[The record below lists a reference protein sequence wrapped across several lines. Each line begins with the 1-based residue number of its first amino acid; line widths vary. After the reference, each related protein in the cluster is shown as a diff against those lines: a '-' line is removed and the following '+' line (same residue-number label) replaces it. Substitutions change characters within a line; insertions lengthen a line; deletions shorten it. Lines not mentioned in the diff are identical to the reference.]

1 MKNRYKILV
10 AVCVVCTIILGLF
23 IPFTTAFA
31 ADLTGT
37 LNFITDVKL
46 TDRAG
51 DPFPPNIAKD
61 AELRLTYE
69 FSIPNT
75 ATVSEGDTFSL
86 PIPDEINL
94 TVGPSFDLVDS
105 RHTDDVETAGVI
117 ATVTKLVNDP
127 ILSDRLIVTFTKHPS
142 KYSDITGS
150 FYMEL
155 AFDDNE
161 IGNNEPT
168 IITFEVGGSTGT
180 DTVSIDFD
188 QPPPPETSV
197 QKSGSFDAATNE
209 ITWTVRVNQE
219 RVEVLDGVLVDNIPA
234 GLTFVPGSV
243 TIGGVPANS
252 ADFTYS
258 DPTLTYTFPTSFS
271 DEKVVTF
278 KTKVDESEFI
288 FADSHGVTITE
299 NNSATLN
306 HNGTTTASNT
316 ASVNIPINYIE
327 KTGTYNSTEKQ
338 IDWTI
343 TINNNSVTIPNA
355 VLTDSLAAGLTLDTN
370 SVEIDDVPTAVPS
383 ASVTYADPLITVN
396 FGSITEPHKLE
407 FSTDV
412 DSSVFD
418 QNGSPTYTNTAKLTG
433 TNVPDNASDS
443 NDGPVGVPSS
453 VISKSGAGYDPE
465 NAEITWRITINSNK
479 ISIDNPVITDLIPTG
494 QEYVL
499 GSATISGGVLSYVEG
514 FSFSDIDPD
523 ASHTGTLTYTF
534 GTMTPPFTPGATIDE
549 TYTIEYKTKVTDTNV
564 YAANRSNVTY
574 SNEASIDGDNIPV
587 STNTGTQR
595 VDSEVIDKSN
605 QGYNYQTREIDWR
618 IQVNPNEM
626 DLDNIVISDTINA
639 GQEYVAGSFNI
650 TSTHGAQTGVF
661 SNVAPT
667 WTYTFDGPI
676 TEEYIITFKT
686 RVTDITVFK
695 TNGTKSFSNT
705 AEITTNLVPTGVTNT
720 DSQPVN
726 NTVIG
731 KSGDYTTGNTYI
743 DWTISVNT
751 NDIPLVNG
759 TITDQLQDGLALDTN
774 TVKLYH
780 ATTNPSNGSLIQGA
794 EVTPLTSANVIYNV
808 DTRLF
813 NFNIPAPVTGGYILK
828 FRTYVTD
835 KSKSPFTNSASFNGS
850 GEVNTGND
858 NPIAV
863 AWSGSGSSGT
873 GDIGSMDVIKVDSED
888 DTIRLQGAE
897 FELEDKY
904 GNIVQRMTS
913 NSSGS
918 ALFGRLRFDVDYI
931 VREITPPTGYV
942 RSTEEHRFQIS
953 SALANKNI
961 SYDFVNDR
969 IYGSIRFMKYGD
981 HSDPLGGAIFTLYDS
996 DNNVVTTATSGA
1008 DGVVLFNSVRHGVY
1022 TIKETT
1028 PPAGYLLSDTVLS
1041 ASITEYGVTV
1051 TANPASISNTVITGN
1066 IEITKLDEDNVTPLM
1081 GASLSLFAPDDITFS
1096 SPLDTQTSAADGT
1109 VRFENVPYGSYVIK
1123 ETIAPTGY
1131 VVSDNTVNVTVSQQ
1145 DLTVDAGTYINTKI
1159 RSTIEVLK
1167 RNVKRE
1173 PLQGAIFT
1181 LYNGFGTEIAQATSG
1196 TNGIALFENVPY
1208 GNYTVK
1214 ETTPP
1219 HMYLISHDIMVAN
1232 ISSGDMVKVISTN
1245 ERSPAYP
1252 WPVESPKTGDN
1263 IELYVLIFAL
1273 SFLMLVWLPI
1283 IDQIMKRAGKH
1294 SQLL

>member
-1 MKNRYKILV
+1 MKKRYKILV
-10 AVCVVCTIILGLF
+10 AVCVVCTIVLGLF

-31 ADLTGT
+31 ADLTAS
-37 LNFITDVKL
+37 LDFITNIVL
-46 TDRAG
+46 ADRAG
-51 DPFPPNIAKD
+51 TPFAPGDNIAKD

-69 FSIPNT
+69 YSIPNT
-75 ATVSEGDTFSL
+75 ATVREGDTFSL
-86 PIPDEINL
+86 PIPDEIIL
-94 TVGPSFDLVDS
+94 TAGPSFDLVDS

-127 ILSDRLIVTFTKHPS
+127 ILSDRLIVTFTKHPE

-155 AFDDNE
+155 AFDENE
-161 IGNNEPT
+161 IGNHDPT
-168 IITFEVGGSTGT
+168 IITFQVGGSTGT
-180 DTVSIDFD
+180 ETVSIDFD

-197 QKSGSFDAATNE
+197 QKSGSFNSATNE
-209 ITWTVRVNQE
+209 ITWTVKVNE
-219 RVEVLDGVLVDNIPA
+219 EAVEVLDGVLVDDIPV
-234 GLTFVPGSV
+234 GLIFIPGSV
-243 TIGGVPANS
+243 TIGGAAADPA
-252 ADFTYS
+252 DYTYS

-278 KTKVDESEFI
+278 KTTVDESEFI
-288 FADSHGVTITE
+288 FENSHGVTITE

-306 HNGTTTASNT
+306 HNGTSTVSNT

-327 KTGTYNSTEKQ
+327 KTGTYNSARKQ

-343 TINNNSVTIPNA
+343 TINQNTVNIPDA
-355 VLTDSLAAGLTLDTN
+355 VLTDSLAAGLTLDTS
-370 SVEIDDVPTAVPS
+370 SVEIDDVPVAVPS
-383 ASVTYADPLITVN
+383 ASVTYTNPLITVN
-396 FGSITEPHKLE
+396 FGSIGEPHKLE

-412 DSSVFD
+412 DPTVYE
-418 QNGSPTYTNTAKLTG
+418 QNGSPSYNNTATLTG
-433 TNVPDNASDS
+433 TNVPGNASDS
-443 NDGPVGVPSS
+443 NDGPIGVPSS
-453 VISKSGAGYDPE
+453 VISKSGAGYNPE

-479 ISIDNPVITDLIPTG
+479 ISIDNPVVTDLIPSG
-494 QEYVL
+494 QEYVV
-499 GSATISGGVLSYVEG
+499 GSAKISGGAPGS
-514 FSFSDIDPD
+514 FSFDPTDPD

-534 GTMTPPFTPGATIDE
+534 GATITE
-549 TYTIEYKTKVTDTNV
+549 TYTIEYKATITDPNV
-564 YAANRSNVTY
+564 YAANRSNVSY
-574 SNEASIDGDNIPV
+574 SNTASINGDNIPQ
-587 STNTGTQR
+587 SSHTGTQR

-605 QGYNYQTREIDWR
+605 EGYNYQTREIDWQ
-618 IQVNPNEM
+618 IQVNQNEM
-626 DLDNIVISDTINA
+626 DLDNVIISDTINA
-639 GQEYVAGSFNI
+639 GQEYVDGSFNI
-650 TSTHGAQTGVF
+650 TSTSGSQTGVF
-661 SNVAPT
+661 SNVFPT

-676 TEEYIITFKT
+676 TDEYIIKFKT
-686 RVTDITVFK
+686 RVTDVTVFN

-705 AEITTNLVPTGVTNT
+705 AEITTNLVPTGVANT

-743 DWTISVNT
+743 DWTITVNT

-759 TITDQLQDGLALDTN
+759 TINDQLQEGLALDTN

-780 ATTNPSNGSLIQGA
+780 ATTNASNGSLIQGA
-794 EVTPLTSANVIYNV
+794 EIKPLTSSNVIYNV

-813 NFNIPAPVTGGYILK
+813 EFNIPAPVIGGYILK

-850 GEVNTGND
+850 GEVNTGSD

-888 DTIRLQGAE
+888 DSIRLQGAE

-904 GNIVQRMTS
+904 GNIVQRVTS
-913 NSSGS
+913 DSSGS

-931 VREITPPTGYV
+931 VRETSPPTGYV

-953 SALANKNI
+953 SALDDKNI

-996 DNNVVTTATSGA
+996 DNNVVTTATSGT
-1008 DGVVLFNSVRHGVY
+1008 DGVVLFNSVQYGIY

-1028 PPAGYLLSDTVLS
+1028 PPAGYILSSAVLT
-1041 ASITEYGVTV
+1041 ASITEYGVTE

-1081 GASLSLFAPDDITFS
+1081 WASLSLFAPDDLTFS
-1096 SPLDTQTSAADGT
+1096 TPLDTQTSAADGK

-1123 ETIAPTGY
+1123 ETAAPTGY
-1131 VVSDNTVNVTVSQQ
+1131 VVSDDTVNVTVSQQ
-1145 DLTVDAGTYINTKI
+1145 DLTVDAGTYINAKI

-1167 RNVKRE
+1167 RNTRRE

-1181 LYNGFGTEIAQATSG
+1181 LYNDIGTEIGQATSG

-1232 ISSGDMVKVISTN
+1232 ILSGDMVKVISTN

-1273 SFLMLVWLPI
+1273 SFLLLVWLPI